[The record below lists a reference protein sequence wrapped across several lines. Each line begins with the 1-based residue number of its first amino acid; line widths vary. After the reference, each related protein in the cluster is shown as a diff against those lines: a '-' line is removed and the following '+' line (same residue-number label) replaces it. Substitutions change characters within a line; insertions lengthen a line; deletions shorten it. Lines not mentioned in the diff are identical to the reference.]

1 MAGLARSTSKTSPT
15 NSSVL
20 PVAISGRLRKR
31 SWRSTAITLM
41 PYSLRSRRRQ
51 CLIGQDRAGQHAQAS
66 LALVEPVISRE
77 IGQGVSRFHGRAV
90 LVGAEPAPRQQ
101 HVANPEQQD
110 RQADGREVEE
120 GEALEAGAAQFAVD
134 HQVRRRRH
142 QGQHAADEAGKG
154 QRHQQAPRRDLH
166 AVGDTQHH
174 GNEDGHHAGGAHHR
188 AEPGDRQHQ
197 QHQQARFAAA
207 RGAISQ
213 SPRR

>member
-1 MAGLARSTSKTSPT
+1 MG
-15 NSSVL
+15 
-20 PVAISGRLRKR
+20 
-31 SWRSTAITLM
+31 
-41 PYSLRSRRRQ
+41 
-51 CLIGQDRAGQHAQAS
+51 
-66 LALVEPVISRE
+66 
-77 IGQGVSRFHGRAV
+77 
-90 LVGAEPAPRQQ
+90 
-101 HVANPEQQD
+101 
-110 RQADGREVEE
+110 EVEE

-174 GNEDGHHAGGAHHR
+174 GNEDGHHTGGAHHR

-207 RGAISQ
+207 RGAHQPVAQAVGDAGAYQAVADDEQCGDQHHARIAEAGQCLLHAEHTRSGAGRPWPAAR
-213 SPRR
+213 PRPCAAVQHEQTDAAGQQGEDQKQIAVHGNQG